1 MPITYNTGYDDAQA
15 VNESPRSTFIYKDL
29 NMFFTKHPTSKDVSK
44 VTDVQAIKRAVR
56 NLVLLNRGEKPFHP
70 EIGGNVHGSLF
81 ENFTPI
87 AEVELRAQIESTLS
101 IYEPRVILEQ
111 IRVNDA
117 GPGGD
122 FSYGFSGGTRGYSL
136 DKNKLGI
143 TVSFSIR
150 NVPNEVHDVEV
161 FLDKV
166 R

>member
-87 AEVELRAQIESTLS
+87 AEIELQAAIESTLS
-101 IYEPRVILEQ
+101 IYEPRIVLEQ
-111 IRVNDA
+111 VKVND
-117 GPGGD
+117 D
-122 FSYGFSGGTRGYSL
+122 DGYSL
-136 DKNKLGI
+136 DQNKLGI
-143 TVSFSIR
+143 TISFSIA

>member
-15 VNESPRSTFIYKDL
+15 VNESPRSTFIYKDI
-29 NMFFTKHPTSKDVSK
+29 NHFFTKHPTSKDVSK

-87 AEVELRAQIESTLS
+87 TEIELQVAIESTLS
-101 IYEPRVILEQ
+101 RWEPRIVLEQ
-111 IRVNDA
+111 VKVND
-117 GPGGD
+117 D
-122 FSYGFSGGTRGYSL
+122 EGYSL
-136 DKNKLGI
+136 DQNKLGI
-143 TVSFSIR
+143 TVSFSIA
-150 NVPNEVHDVEV
+150 NVPNEVHDVEI

>member
-44 VTDVQAIKRAVR
+44 VTDIQAIKRAVR

-81 ENFTPI
+81 ENFTLLT
-87 AEVELRAQIESTLS
+87 EVELQTAIESTLS
-101 IYEPRVILEQ
+101 IYEPRVVLEQ
-111 IRVNDA
+111 VKVND
-117 GPGGD
+117 D
-122 FSYGFSGGTRGYSL
+122 EGYSL
-136 DKNKLGI
+136 DQNKLGI
-143 TVSFSIR
+143 TVSFSIA

>member
-87 AEVELRAQIESTLS
+87 AEIELRTAIESTLS
-101 IYEPRVILEQ
+101 TYEPRVVLEEVK
-111 IRVNDA
+111 VND
-117 GPGGD
+117 D
-122 FSYGFSGGTRGYSL
+122 SGYSL
-136 DKNKLGI
+136 DQNKLGI
-143 TVSFSIR
+143 TISFSIA
-150 NVPNEVHDVEV
+150 NVPNVVHDVEV

>member
-44 VTDVQAIKRAVR
+44 VTDIQAIKRAVR

-70 EIGGNVHGSLF
+70 EIGGNVMGSLF

-87 AEVELRAQIESTLS
+87 AEIELRATIESTLS
-101 IYEPRVILEQ
+101 IYEPRIVLEKVK
-111 IRVNDA
+111 VND
-117 GPGGD
+117 D
-122 FSYGFSGGTRGYSL
+122 DGYSL

-143 TVSFSIR
+143 TVSFSIA

>member
-87 AEVELRAQIESTLS
+87 AEIELQAAIESTLS
-101 IYEPRVILEQ
+101 IYEPRIVLEQ
-111 IRVNDA
+111 VKVND
-117 GPGGD
+117 D
-122 FSYGFSGGTRGYSL
+122 DGYSL
-136 DKNKLGI
+136 DQNKLGI
-143 TVSFSIR
+143 TISFSIA
-150 NVPNEVHDVEV
+150 NVPNVVHDVEV
-161 FLDKV
+161 FLNKV

>member
-81 ENFTPI
+81 ENFTPM
-87 AEVELRAQIESTLS
+87 AEIELQTAIESTLS
-101 IYEPRVILEQ
+101 IYEPRVVLEQ
-111 IRVNDA
+111 VKVND
-117 GPGGD
+117 D
-122 FSYGFSGGTRGYSL
+122 EGYSL
-136 DKNKLGI
+136 DQNKLGI
-143 TVSFSIR
+143 TVSFSIA

>member
-44 VTDVQAIKRAVR
+44 VTDIQAIKRAVR
-56 NLVLLNRGEKPFHP
+56 NLVLLNQGEKPFHP

-87 AEVELRAQIESTLS
+87 AEIELRTAIESTLS
-101 IYEPRVILEQ
+101 IYEPRVVLEKVK
-111 IRVNDA
+111 VNDN
-117 GPGGD
+117 D
-122 FSYGFSGGTRGYSL
+122 GYSL
-136 DKNKLGI
+136 DQNKLGI
-143 TVSFSIR
+143 TISFSIA

>member
-15 VNESPRSTFIYKDL
+15 VNASPKSTFIYKDL
-29 NMFFTKHPTSKDVSK
+29 NMFFTKHPASKDVSK

-56 NLVLLNRGEKPFHP
+56 NLVLLNQGEKPFHP

-81 ENFTPI
+81 ENFTPL
-87 AEVELRAQIESTLS
+87 AEVELETAIKSTLS
-101 IYEPRVILEQ
+101 IYEPRVVLEEVK
-111 IRVNDA
+111 VND
-117 GPGGD
+117 D
-122 FSYGFSGGTRGYSL
+122 EVYSL
-136 DKNKLGI
+136 DQNKLGI
-143 TVSFSIR
+143 TVSFSIA

>member
-87 AEVELRAQIESTLS
+87 AEIELRTAIESTLS
-101 IYEPRVILEQ
+101 THEPRVLLEEVK
-111 IRVNDA
+111 VND
-117 GPGGD
+117 D
-122 FSYGFSGGTRGYSL
+122 SGYSL
-136 DKNKLGI
+136 DQNKLGI
-143 TVSFSIR
+143 TISFSIV
-150 NVPNEVHDVEV
+150 NVPNVIHDVEV

>member
-1 MPITYNTGYDDAQA
+1 MPITYNTGFDDAQA
-15 VNESPRSTFIYKDL
+15 VNESPRSNFIYKDL

-44 VTDVQAIKRAVR
+44 VTDIQAIKRAVR

-81 ENFTPI
+81 ENFTPM
-87 AEVELRAQIESTLS
+87 AEIELQTAIESTLS
-101 IYEPRVILEQ
+101 IYEPRVVLEQ
-111 IRVNDA
+111 VKVND
-117 GPGGD
+117 D
-122 FSYGFSGGTRGYSL
+122 EGYSL
-136 DKNKLGI
+136 DQNKLGI
-143 TVSFSIR
+143 TVSFSIA

>member
-81 ENFTPI
+81 ENFTPL
-87 AEVELRAQIESTLS
+87 AEIELQAAIESTLN
-101 IYEPRVILEQ
+101 IYEPRVVLEEVK
-111 IRVNDA
+111 VNDN
-117 GPGGD
+117 D
-122 FSYGFSGGTRGYSL
+122 GYSL
-136 DKNKLGI
+136 DQNKLGI
-143 TVSFSIR
+143 TVSFSIA
-150 NVPNEVHDVEV
+150 NVPNEIHDVEV

>member
-87 AEVELRAQIESTLS
+87 AEIELQAAIESTLS
-101 IYEPRVILEQ
+101 IYEPRIVLEQ
-111 IRVNDA
+111 VKVND
-117 GPGGD
+117 D
-122 FSYGFSGGTRGYSL
+122 DGYSL
-136 DKNKLGI
+136 DQNKLGI
-143 TVSFSIR
+143 TISFSIA
-150 NVPNEVHDVEV
+150 NVPNVVHDIEV